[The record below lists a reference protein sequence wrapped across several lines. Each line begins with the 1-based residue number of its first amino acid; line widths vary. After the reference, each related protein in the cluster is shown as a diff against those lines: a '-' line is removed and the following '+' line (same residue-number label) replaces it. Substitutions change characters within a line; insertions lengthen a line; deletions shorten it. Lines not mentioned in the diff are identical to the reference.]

1 MMVLH
6 LLRKEFLI
14 VRQYVLIVFA
24 AVILIPPVMRWRT
37 PEFTGTFGF
46 ILAVIFSVFLL
57 LQYVSLKE
65 YQFPKAAALLC
76 AAPVSR
82 TMMVL
87 SKYLFCITIYG
98 VCCVIFGLETQLL
111 PGLGTSDMKLFVLMF
126 FVTAVFIGIYLPIQY
141 QLGYEKTK
149 FAFAVII
156 VASPILLPLL
166 MRMDTMGLALS
177 VPLPMPFLYGGVFL
191 AGVLILVL
199 SVMLSVKIYSKADLA

>member
-1 MMVLH
+1 M
-6 LLRKEFLI
+6 
-14 VRQYVLIVFA
+14 
-24 AVILIPPVMRWRT
+24 
-37 PEFTGTFGF
+37 
-46 ILAVIFSVFLL
+46 
-57 LQYVSLKE
+57 
-65 YQFPKAAALLC
+65 
-76 AAPVSR
+76 
-82 TMMVL
+82 
-87 SKYLFCITIYG
+87 
-98 VCCVIFGLETQLL
+98 IFGLETQLL
-111 PGLGTSDMKLFVLMF
+111 PGLGTTDIKLFVLMF